1 MVKTSSTHSRGGITK
16 ADLADAVYQRHGG
29 LTRAEAAAIVDTILR
44 TVKTTLAG
52 GRSVKIKN
60 FGSFE
65 VKQRRRRRGVDPSS
79 GAPILIPDHQG
90 LSFRPA
96 RYLRDALG
104 TSETVS
110 IVKTSMKPVTSKA
123 TAAVSKPLP
132 SKPLPSKPASSKR
145 PVKPSVKA
153 HAKTEGKTNG
163 RSSR

>member
-1 MVKTSSTHSRGGITK
+1 MVKTPSPHSSRGGITK

-110 IVKTSMKPVTSKA
+110 IVKTAMKPVTSK
-123 TAAVSKPLP
+123 S
-132 SKPLPSKPASSKR
+132 ASSKR

>member
-1 MVKTSSTHSRGGITK
+1 VVKTPTSPGPRGGITK

-65 VKQRRRRRGVDPSS
+65 VKRRRRRRGVDPSS
-79 GAPILIPDHQG
+79 GEPILIPDHQG

-96 RYLRDALG
+96 RYLRDAL
-104 TSETVS
+104 E
-110 IVKTSMKPVTSKA
+110 KPAIEPTGKPAIAKVAAK
-123 TAAVSKPLP
+123 TAA
-132 SKPLPSKPASSKR
+132 KPA
-145 PVKPSVKA
+145 PVKPSVKPA
-153 HAKTEGKTNG
+153 EKPSIVKAAGKTNG
-163 RSSR
+163 RTAH

>member
-1 MVKTSSTHSRGGITK
+1 VVKTPSTHSSRGGITK

-65 VKQRRRRRGVDPSS
+65 VRQRRRRRGVDPSS
-79 GAPILIPDHQG
+79 GEPILIPDHQG

-104 TSETVS
+104 TAASVP
-110 IVKTSMKPVTSKA
+110 IVKATVKATVKPVMSKA
-123 TAAVSKPLP
+123 TPAKAAPTKPVP
-132 SKPLPSKPASSKR
+132 SKPPA
-145 PVKPSVKA
+145 KPSVRP

-163 RSSR
+163 RSTR